1 MKRLLFVLAVLLSLS
16 GCRTIKEQV
25 PVYIHDTTR
34 VVNTLLDSVY
44 VDRWHEVVVKG
55 DTVRIHDS
63 TIITRDRYCHDTVY
77 RYKEKP
83 VKITEIREVAQP
95 LTWWQ
100 KTQKNGFWALLGV
113 IAVYIAFRWLKRRLM
128 LKKRGLPKDSPSALV
143 G

>member
-1 MKRLLFVLAVLLSLS
+1 MKRLLFVLSVLLLLS
-16 GCRTIKEQV
+16 GCRTIKEQI

-34 VVNTLLDSVY
+34 VVNTRLDSVY
-44 VDRWHEVVVKG
+44 VDRWHDVVVKG

-83 VKITEIREVAQP
+83 VKVTEIREVAQP

-100 KTQKNGFWALLGV
+100 KTQKGGFWVLLAALGV
-113 IAVYIAFRWLKRRLM
+113 YVLWRTRKWWMRWL
-128 LKKRGLPKDSPSALV
+128 
-143 G
+143 